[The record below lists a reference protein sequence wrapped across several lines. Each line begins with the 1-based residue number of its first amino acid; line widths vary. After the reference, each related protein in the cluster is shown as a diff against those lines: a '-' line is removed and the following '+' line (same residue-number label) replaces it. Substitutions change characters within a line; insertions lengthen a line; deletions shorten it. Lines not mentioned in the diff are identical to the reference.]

1 LDCEKLYCEKCR
13 PLHLAQ
19 LKNETRT
26 AILSLRKILPKLS
39 MQVGNF
45 EQKKENLTQNNESIK
60 REITSMIDRLIEDLK
75 NREKC
80 LHAEA
85 EVYMQTQMRTIRL
98 EKENAEIELASV
110 TSFCDNTE
118 HALNR

>member
-1 LDCEKLYCEKCR
+1 
-13 PLHLAQ
+13 
-19 LKNETRT
+19 
-26 AILSLRKILPKLS
+26 

-60 REITSMIDRLIEDLK
+60 REITSVIDRLIEDLK